1 MVYFGMKRTCQ
12 LFVLMIAT
20 SSGLTNARVL
30 LDRIASQYYMQQPIV
45 TDWVARSVY
54 HTSEPFKNGCADWD
68 AVWVEESCGPR
79 EPCITWGLYPPREGA
94 ILRGGERGIP
104 L

>member
-1 MVYFGMKRTCQ
+1 MRMVYFGMKRTCQ

-45 TDWVARSVY
+45 TD
-54 HTSEPFKNGCADWD
+54 
-68 AVWVEESCGPR
+68 
-79 EPCITWGLYPPREGA
+79 
-94 ILRGGERGIP
+94 
-104 L
+104 